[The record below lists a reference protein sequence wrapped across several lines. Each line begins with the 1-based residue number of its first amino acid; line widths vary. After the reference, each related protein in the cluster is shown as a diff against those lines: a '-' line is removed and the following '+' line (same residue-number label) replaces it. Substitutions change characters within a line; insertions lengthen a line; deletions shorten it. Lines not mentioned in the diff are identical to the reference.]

1 MLEGIEVRLNT
12 DYLENREALDALAGR
27 VVYTGPLDAF
37 FGYSLGRLEYR
48 SVRFETER
56 LDIPNFQGN
65 AVVNYT
71 DRETPWTRIIE
82 HKWLHPGC
90 RVPGA
95 RLRTGAG
102 HLRRPPG
109 RIQVLRYGCGDR
121 RGAPPQRGGPMIL
134 RLLKKYKDLIL
145 YAVFGL
151 LTTLVNTAVYWLSAH
166 PLGMPTVP
174 SSIVAWFM
182 AVLFA
187 YLTNRRWVFH
197 SEAETPAEIGREIVS
212 FFLCRLATGV
222 LDWGLMWLLVDK
234 LHLNDLVM
242 KLLVNALVILL
253 NYVASK
259 LLIFRRKKKE
269 TPENKE
275 ETEG

>member
-1 MLEGIEVRLNT
+1 
-12 DYLENREALDALAGR
+12 
-27 VVYTGPLDAF
+27 
-37 FGYSLGRLEYR
+37 
-48 SVRFETER
+48 
-56 LDIPNFQGN
+56 
-65 AVVNYT
+65 
-71 DRETPWTRIIE
+71 
-82 HKWLHPGC
+82 
-90 RVPGA
+90 
-95 RLRTGAG
+95 
-102 HLRRPPG
+102 
-109 RIQVLRYGCGDR
+109 
-121 RGAPPQRGGPMIL
+121 MIL
-134 RLLKKYKDLIL
+134 RLLKKYQDLIL

-151 LTTLVNTAVYWLSAH
+151 LTTLVNTAVYWLCAH

-234 LHLNDLVM
+234 LHLNDLAM

-259 LLIFRRKKKE
+259 LLIFRRKKGE